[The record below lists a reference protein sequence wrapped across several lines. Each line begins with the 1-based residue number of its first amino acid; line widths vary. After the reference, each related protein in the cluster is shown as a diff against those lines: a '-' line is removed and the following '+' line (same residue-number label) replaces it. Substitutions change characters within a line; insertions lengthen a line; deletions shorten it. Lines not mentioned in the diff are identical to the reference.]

1 MLHLSRGLAETN
13 HNNRPR
19 YGFVRN
25 VLPARLTDKYGELVD
40 PYDPSRTPV
49 EHALYDIVD
58 NIEGGEQV
66 LAYCVRY
73 TPAVLIVGALN
84 AQEEARRVNFTT

>member
-25 VLPARLTDKYGELVD
+25 VLPARLTDKYGELYGL
-40 PYDPSRTPV
+40 P
-49 EHALYDIVD
+49 H
-58 NIEGGEQV
+58 
-66 LAYCVRY
+66 
-73 TPAVLIVGALN
+73 
-84 AQEEARRVNFTT
+84 